1 MSSQAA
7 GVRVASEREAKVL
20 ASVVGALLDLPGDGD
35 MRVGGGVHSTN
46 AQTETW
52 WGRPSCDA
60 AGWEVPVPAELLDV
74 LRQAPDA
81 ISVQSPWS
89 ELTGYFREF
98 LKDLF
103 GDEPETDD
111 GSREDRDW
119 LAVDF
124 EGHEG
129 VNLRSIR
136 DHRPEIHADLIP
148 VGRSLRYP
156 MRPTG
161 EGVGRV
167 LVDAAKWGS
176 YPRDERILFA
186 PAAGLADAY
195 LLSLVANLVDVR
207 VHPSE
212 RWKRNRATSRHMR
225 RRAARAVLAALTA
238 EIADGPLTSDLFDLV
253 CAMSSLPYERRQA
266 CGTLLFAREHGAI
279 AHGWAVELAPAFD
292 LKEVKRVR
300 KMIEISDESLGVLT
314 DARRVFGLVD
324 ARGFT
329 GPRVTF
335 VEAGRWTLSVG
346 DRPPLFEVVEG
357 LPRLLQQTVNAKE
370 VEARLDA
377 CFGDMSPEA
386 KRRIVEVAQRAVT
399 QRRGTSLVVT
409 DDARGE
415 ASRLRAT
422 ASCIVTRALD
432 PAHVVPL
439 TRIDGALLFDLD
451 GHCVAF
457 GTIVDGLAI
466 AGGGD
471 AARGARFNSLQRYV
485 HQSKRE
491 KRRALA
497 LVISEDGH
505 VTWTW

>member
-1 MSSQAA
+1 MSTPTAS
-7 GVRVASEREAKVL
+7 VRVAGESEAKVL

-35 MRVGGGVHSTN
+35 MRVGGGVHSTRL
-46 AQTETW
+46 QPETW
-52 WGRPSCDA
+52 WGRPSCV
-60 AGWEVPVPAELLDV
+60 AGSWEVPVPPELAAV
-74 LRQAPDA
+74 LGATSEA

-103 GDEPETDD
+103 GDEPETDA
-111 GSREDRDW
+111 GSHEEGDW

-124 EGHEG
+124 EGQEG
-129 VNLRSIR
+129 SRVRSIR
-136 DHRPEIHADLIP
+136 DHRAEIHADLLP
-148 VGRSLRYP
+148 VGPKLRYP
-156 MRPTG
+156 VHPSG

-176 YPRDERILFA
+176 YPRDIHALFA

-195 LLSLVANLVDVR
+195 LLSLIANLVDTR

-238 EIADGPLTSDLFDLV
+238 EIANGPLTLDLFDLV

-266 CGTLLFAREHGAI
+266 CGTLFFAREHGAI
-279 AHGWAVELAPAFD
+279 AHAWAVELAPAFA
-292 LKEVKRVR
+292 LEEAKRVR
-300 KMIEISDESLGVLT
+300 KMLEMSDESLAVLT
-314 DARRVFGLVD
+314 DTRRVFGLVD
-324 ARGFT
+324 AHGFG
-329 GPRVTF
+329 GPRVSF

-346 DRPPLFEVVEG
+346 DAPPLFEVVEG

-377 CFGDMSPEA
+377 CFGGLSAEA
-386 KRRIVEVAQRAVT
+386 KRRIVAVAQRAVT
-399 QRRGTSLVVT
+399 QRHGTSLVVT
-409 DDARGE
+409 DDALGE
-415 ASRLRAT
+415 ARRLRAT
-422 ASCIVTRALD
+422 ASCIVPRALD

-451 GHCVAF
+451 GLCVAF
-457 GTIVDGLAI
+457 GAIVDGVAVT
-466 AGGGD
+466 GGGD

-485 HQSKRE
+485 HQSRQE
-491 KRRALA
+491 NRRALA

-505 VTWTW
+505 VTWTS